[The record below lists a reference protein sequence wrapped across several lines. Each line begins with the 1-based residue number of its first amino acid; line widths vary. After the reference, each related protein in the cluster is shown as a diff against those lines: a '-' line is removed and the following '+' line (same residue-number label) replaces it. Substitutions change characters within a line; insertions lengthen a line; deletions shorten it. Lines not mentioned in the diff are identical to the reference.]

1 MTMVA
6 IVLGAVTGARAQN
19 VITTVAVGNS
29 PTAIAADPATDQVY
43 VANLGSA
50 NVTVING
57 ATNAT
62 TTVAAGTRPTAIAVN
77 PVTNQIYVANST
89 SNNVTVIDGATNAT
103 TTVAAGAY
111 PYAIAV
117 NPVTNR
123 IYVANNGS
131 NNVTVIDG
139 ATNATT
145 TVAAGTNP
153 SGVAVN
159 PVTNQVYIANS
170 GSDNVT
176 VIDGATNA
184 TTTVAAGTGP
194 YAISVNPVTNQIY
207 VANEHSANVTVI
219 NGATNVTTTVA
230 AGNNPFAVAVDPV
243 TNKIYV
249 ANSNSAN
256 VTVIDGATNATT
268 TVAAGT
274 EPYAISVNSVT
285 NQIYVANNGSSD
297 VTVINGATNTTAT
310 VAVTAPVAIVVNPVT
325 DKVYVANGG
334 GANVTVIDGATNAA
348 ATVTV
353 GTTPYAVAVNSVTNK
368 IYVGNQSTNNVTV
381 IDGATNAT
389 ASVTVGPTSH
399 EIVVNPV
406 TNKIYEIDD
415 SANVTVI
422 DGASNT
428 TTSIALA
435 GADPNGI
442 AVNPVTNRIYVT
454 HYDGSASGNFVAVI
468 DGTTNAIIATVKPGN
483 GPVQGGLGVNPVTN
497 RIYVSNYNDNTVAVI
512 DGVTNSVIATVPVGS
527 NPEGLVLNPVTNTVY
542 VTNFNSNFV
551 TVINGATNAATNV
564 TIPSTSGTL
573 GYGFFL
579 IAVNTVTKKIYISGL
594 DGVAMVIDGATN
606 VVTPLALAGF
616 PGNITVNP
624 VTNRVYFPSNASNN
638 TGIVTVLD
646 GATDNIIANVA
657 AGSEPIA
664 VAVNP
669 VTNQVYAANYGISY
683 VGTTVTAITEAQVQT
698 VPLSVSITPLTGN
711 QTSNATPTFRFA
723 AQSSF
728 KPTAPPPQEVL
739 FQVDTCQGAWTRA
752 TGSGSSF
759 TGRTAPLLPGFHFLY
774 AYADDGQDATSVQ
787 ADSPLTGAIAAYG
800 FLVTP
805 QAAGSPNVTT
815 QPASQT
821 VNSGQSV
828 AFSIAATGTPT
839 PAYQWFFNGT
849 PIADGDG
856 ISGSSTST
864 LYLSGA
870 SAGAGTYTCTATNSV
885 GSVSTNGATLTVVN
899 TSTPGRLIDISSRA
913 LVGTGA
919 NVLIAGYV
927 IQGSDPLPVL
937 VRSSGPALVPLGVTG
952 VLPDP
957 QLQLYSGSTVV
968 GSNAGWGGN
977 SKIASTANAVG
988 AFAWTSPGSK
998 DSALLET
1005 QNPGAYTAITSGVS
1019 GDSGVALAEVYDAT
1033 PSGTWNLSLSRL
1045 GDISARAYVGTGG
1058 NVLIAGFVIGGS
1070 TAKTVLIRA
1079 SGPALAPLG
1088 VTGVLPDPQ
1097 LQLYSDSTVIYSNAG
1112 WGGNAAVAAAAS
1124 NVGAFTWSN
1133 PSSNDS
1139 AILVTLS
1146 PGAYTAI
1153 VSGVS
1158 GDTGVSLVEVYDVP

>member
-1 MTMVA
+1 MFVDSQKALQHLGPILRSTIAIMTMVA
-6 IVLGAVTGARAQN
+6 IVLGAVSGARAQN

-29 PTAIAADPATDQVY
+29 PTAIAADPATNQVY

-50 NVTVING
+50 NVTIING

-77 PVTNQIYVANST
+77 PVTNQIYAANST
-89 SNNVTVIDGATNAT
+89 SNNVTVIDGVTNAT

-145 TVAAGTNP
+145 TVAAGT
-153 SGVAVN
+153 
-159 PVTNQVYIANS
+159 
-170 GSDNVT
+170 
-176 VIDGATNA
+176 
-184 TTTVAAGTGP
+184 GP

-219 NGATNVTTTVA
+219 DGATNVTTTVA

-274 EPYAISVNSVT
+274 EPYAIAVNSVT

-310 VAVTAPVAIVVNPVT
+310 VAVTAPVAIVENPVT

-334 GANVTVIDGATNAA
+334 GANVTVIDGATNVA

-422 DGASNT
+422 DGASNA

-454 HYDGSASGNFVAVI
+454 HYDGSTSGSFVAVI
-468 DGTTNAIIATVKPGN
+468 DGATNGIIATVNPGN
-483 GPVQGGLGVNPVTN
+483 GPDSGGLGVNPVTN

-512 DGVTNSVIATVPVGS
+512 DGVTNSVMATVPVGS

-579 IAVNTVTKKIYISGL
+579 IAVNTVMNKIYISGL

-606 VVTPLALAGF
+606 VVTPLDLPGF
-616 PGNITVNP
+616 PNSIAVNP
-624 VTNRVYFPSNASNN
+624 VTNKIYIPSNISNS
-638 TGIVTVLD
+638 TGGVTVLD
-646 GATDNIIANVA
+646 GRTDNIIATVA
-657 AGSEPIA
+657 TGIEPIA

-669 VTNQVYAANYGISY
+669 VTNRIYAANYGGLPNY
-683 VGTTVTAITEAQVQT
+683 DGTTVTAITEEQVQT

-711 QTSNATPTFRFA
+711 QTPSATPIFEFT
-723 AQSSF
+723 AQSAFS
-728 KPTAPPPQEVL
+728 PTTLPPKNVF
-739 FQVDTCQGAWTRA
+739 FQVDTWQGPWTRA
-752 TGSGSSF
+752 TSSGSSF
-759 TGRTAPLLPGFHFLY
+759 TGTASTLLPGFHFLY

-805 QAAGSPNVTT
+805 QAAGSPKFTT

-828 AFSIAATGTPT
+828 AFSVAATGTPAPT
-839 PAYQWFFNGT
+839 YQWYFDGT
-849 PIADGDG
+849 ALTDGSG
-856 ISGSSTST
+856 VSGSSTST
-864 LYLSGA
+864 IYLSGA
-870 SAGAGTYTCTATNSV
+870 SAGAGSYTCTASNSA
-885 GSVSTNGATLTVVN
+885 GSVSTNGDTLMVVN
-899 TSTPGRLIDISSRA
+899 TLVPGRLIDISSRA
-913 LVGTGA
+913 SVSTGA

-927 IQGSDPLPVL
+927 IQGSSPLPVL
-937 VRSSGPALVPLGVTG
+937 LRSSGPALVPLGVTG
-952 VLPDP
+952 ILPDP
-957 QLQLYSGSTVV
+957 QLQLYSGSTVI
-968 GSNAGWGGN
+968 SANAGWGGN
-977 SKIASTANAVG
+977 AQIASTANAVG
-988 AFAWTSPGSK
+988 AFAWTNPASK
-998 DSALLET
+998 DSALIET
-1005 QNPGAYTAITSGVS
+1005 QNPGAYTAITSGLSV
-1019 GDSGVALAEVYDAT
+1019 DTGVALAEVYDAT
-1033 PSGTWNLSLSRL
+1033 PSGTWNSSLSRL

-1079 SGPALAPLG
+1079 SGPALTPLG

-1097 LQLYSDSTVIYSNAG
+1097 LQLYSGSTVINSNAG